1 MTQTSSPR
9 KIILPSIAALTVMWG
24 TNWGLFQLAVSEIS
38 VWTFRAF
45 SLLGASALVMLIA
58 KMRGHSIRV
67 PRCDRLPLVAS
78 AIFYV
83 FVWHIASTYA
93 AILLPP
99 GQAAVLGFTMPIWA
113 TLISWLVLDERP
125 SSRLFAAVVL
135 AAVSVGSL
143 AFSSWGA
150 YASAPLGFVAGLGAA
165 FGWAVGT
172 LILRRANLSTP
183 SIVSTGWQLLIA
195 GIPVT
200 MIAIIQGPKELFV
213 PSWTTVLVIGYITF
227 IPMCLGNIAWFQI
240 ANNLPAAVSGISTV
254 MVPIV
259 AMITGA
265 LFFNEPLGPLQILAM
280 VSSAFAVAL
289 VLRNDNP

>member
-1 MTQTSSPR
+1 MTQPSSPR
-9 KIILPSIAALTVMWG
+9 INVLPSIAALTVMWG

-45 SLLGASALVMLIA
+45 SLLGASALVLVIA
-58 KMRGHSIRV
+58 KIRGHAIRV
-67 PRCDRLPLVAS
+67 PRRDRLPLVAS

-83 FVWHIASTYA
+83 FVWYIASTYA
-93 AILLPP
+93 AILLPS

-113 TLISWLVLDERP
+113 TLISWLIFREKPTASL
-125 SSRLFAAVVL
+125 L
-135 AAVSVGSL
+135 AAVFLAGVGIGAL

-150 YASAPLGFVAGLGAA
+150 YASAPLGFIAGLGAA

-200 MIAIIQGPKELFV
+200 MIAIIQAPKELFV

-240 ANNLPAAVSGISTV
+240 ANVLPASVSGISTV

-259 AMITGA
+259 AMLTGA
-265 LFFNEPLGPLQILAM
+265 LFFNEPLGPLQVLAM
-280 VSSAFAVAL
+280 VSSACAIAL
-289 VLRNDNP
+289 VLRKED

>member
-1 MTQTSSPR
+1 MTQASLPR
-9 KIILPSIAALTVMWG
+9 KNVLPSITALTLMWG
-24 TNWGLFQLAVSEIS
+24 TNWGLFPFAVSEIT

-45 SLLGASALVMLIA
+45 SLLGASALVLVIA
-58 KMRGHSIRV
+58 KMRGYSIRV
-67 PRCDRLPLVAS
+67 PRRDRLPLLAS
-78 AIFYV
+78 SIFYV

-93 AILLPP
+93 AILLPS
-99 GQAAVLGFTMPIWA
+99 GQAALLGFTMPIWA
-113 TLISWLVLDERP
+113 TLISWLVIGERP
-125 SSRLFAAVVL
+125 SARLFTAVVL
-135 AAVSVGSL
+135 AGVGVGSL
-143 AFSSWGA
+143 AVSSWSA
-150 YASAPLGFVAGLGAA
+150 YASAPVGFIAGLGAA

-172 LILRRANLSTP
+172 VILHRANLSTP

-200 MIAIIQGPKELFV
+200 IIAIIQGPKELFV

-265 LFFNEPLGPLQILAM
+265 LFFNEPLGPLQVLAM
-280 VSSAFAVAL
+280 VSSACAVAL
-289 VLRNDNP
+289 VLRKDNP

>member
-1 MTQTSSPR
+1 MKQTFLPG
-9 KIILPSIAALTVMWG
+9 KNDLPSIAALTVMWG

-45 SLLGASALVMLIA
+45 SLLGASALVLAIA
-58 KMRGHSIRV
+58 KMRGYSIRV
-67 PRCDRLPLVAS
+67 TRRDRLPLVAS
-78 AIFYV
+78 SIFYV

-93 AILLPP
+93 AILLPS

-113 TLISWLVLDERP
+113 TLISWLVLGERP
-125 SSRLFAAVVL
+125 NARLCNAVVL
-135 AAVSVGSL
+135 AGVGVGSL
-143 AFSSWGA
+143 ALSSWGA
-150 YASAPLGFVAGLGAA
+150 YASAPLGFIAGLGAA

-172 LILRRANLSTP
+172 LILQRADLSTP

-200 MIAIIQGPKELFV
+200 MIAIIEAPKEFFV
-213 PSWTTVLVIGYITF
+213 PSRTTVLVISCITF

-240 ANNLPAAVSGISTV
+240 ANKLPAAVSGISTV
-254 MVPIV
+254 MVPVV

-265 LFFNEPLGPLQILAM
+265 MFFNEPLGPLQVLAM
-280 VSSAFAVAL
+280 VSSACAL
-289 VLRNDNP
+289 VLRKDNS